1 MVDAA
6 GKWLEYKERS
16 YKDKQ
21 TGEIMRCPSC
31 SEPNCWSSNF
41 FTSWQNGTMDYD
53 LVVSIFNSSHT
64 PDFSDVLGL
73 YKPSKDDLQSYS
85 VPPKEFLRTC
95 SYDRRP
101 CSYKLFYSWNS
112 DQYGKCHTFNSAFR
126 RIELK
131 NGKVFNA
138 IPWKTSSVGPRNGM
152 RLTLSIMTRNYLT
165 LLSPKLGAKIIVHSP
180 RHIPFPEDEGFNISP
195 GISVSKRIER
205 VGQPWGT
212 CESSK
217 DTQKEYS
224 SLQCK
229 KLCQEKE
236 FWKVCGC
243 YVGESPAYGD
253 VSKLRPANQCS
264 PFNVTQSLL
273 NCKCPPPCNE
283 TVYSTQV
290 TSSEENKGFY
300 TIVQNIKRA
309 DMGDDLC
316 SGSENETVRVHLYL
330 ESLNYEVI
338 RESPA
343 YTWDTLICNMGGN
356 LGLFIGMSLVTLVE
370 LLEFLI
376 DIGILC
382 FSGRKKTRP
391 EAKRVEVKPAS
402 TRPPPPPAQAPGLP
416 PVSPPPEF
424 TECSTQTHVSL
435 QPFSKD
441 KTWKRRALGGND
453 GAGKAFNRIF
463 MSQ

>member
-1 MVDAA
+1 MA
-6 GKWLEYKERS
+6 
-16 YKDKQ
+16 
-21 TGEIMRCPSC
+21 
-31 SEPNCWSSNF
+31 
-41 FTSWQNGTMDYD
+41 
-53 LVVSIFNSSHT
+53 
-64 PDFSDVLGL
+64 
-73 YKPSKDDLQSYS
+73 
-85 VPPKEFLRTC
+85 
-95 SYDRRP
+95 
-101 CSYKLFYSWNS
+101 
-112 DQYGKCHTFNSAFR
+112 
-126 RIELK
+126 
-131 NGKVFNA
+131 
-138 IPWKTSSVGPRNGM
+138 
-152 RLTLSIMTRNYLT
+152 RNYLT
-165 LLSPKLGAKIIVHSP
+165 LLSPELGAKIIVHSP

-195 GISVSKRIER
+195 GISVSVAVKTKRIER

-264 PFNVTQSLL
+264 PFNVTQKLCMATVLFSYQQGLL

-402 TRPPPPPAQAPGLP
+402 TRPPPPTQAPGLP